1 MFLGT
6 HKFSV
11 RWIRFC
17 RYQSFAR
24 LDSLQ
29 ALVQY
34 NFLVPVLIQFF
45 RYGNL
50 SNLTLLYN
58 WKNKPTDIM
67 IIILHDSKKEWLPY
81 GWQFYILY
89 FPPKIFILFY
99 LFIKMSWNVSS
110 HIPKFSLKDMRHV
123 FRRVFLIDNKKIH
136 WLWGIIVNR

>member
-99 LFIKMSWNVSS
+99 FIYSSKWAEMFHHIYQNSLWKICDMSSDAYFLLT
-110 HIPKFSLKDMRHV
+110 IKKFTDCEE
-123 FRRVFLIDNKKIH
+123 
-136 WLWGIIVNR
+136 